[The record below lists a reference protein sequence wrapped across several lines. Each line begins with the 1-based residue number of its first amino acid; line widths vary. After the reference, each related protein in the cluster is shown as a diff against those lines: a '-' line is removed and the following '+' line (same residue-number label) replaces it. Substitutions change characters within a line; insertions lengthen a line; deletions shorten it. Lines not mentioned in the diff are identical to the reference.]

1 MKLHIWSHENLKSIV
16 SIGNYSPRRCGIAT
30 FTSDLLGAIQEE
42 ATDTNCWAIAM
53 NDTPEGYHYPERV
66 RFEIN
71 QHQLSDYKLAAEF
84 LNMNKIDIV
93 NLQHEYG
100 IFGGIAGSNIIRLIS
115 DLRMPVVTT
124 LHTVLKK
131 PTPEQKEAL
140 GKVIKLSSRI
150 VVMSKKA
157 ISILKELYSIPEEKI
172 VFIPHGIPD
181 SPYIDPNYY
190 KDQFGVEGKNVIL
203 TFGFISQNKGLE
215 YAIKALPEIIKKH
228 KDVVYIILGAT
239 HPHVLK
245 TQGEEYRISLQQL
258 AEKLGVS
265 EHVIF
270 QNRFVELNELC
281 EFLGIAD
288 IYITPYINE
297 DQIVSGTLAYA
308 MGTGK
313 ATISTPYWYANEMLA
328 DGRGCI
334 VPFKNAN
341 AIAKRVIDLLDNP
354 VKRHAIRKKAYT
366 FCRDAVWKEVARSYL
381 KLFIEVKKERAF
393 HPCPVFVKKT
403 TVQGSSLE
411 LPEVK
416 LDHLRYLT
424 DDTGI
429 LQHSIFTIPNR
440 VHGYCTDDN
449 ARALIFTSMVRNF
462 IVSDEE
468 LILDLYTKY
477 LSFLQYAFNEKT
489 DRFRN
494 FMSYDRRW
502 LDEVGSEDSHG
513 RAIWGLGV
521 AVAYS
526 ENQGHLEMSVSLFNK
541 SIKAIENFTSPRAW
555 AFALVGIHAYLR
567 KFFGDREIKRIRE
580 VIANKLFGLFQRNMS
595 NDWQW
600 VEDKLSYANGKL
612 PHALLLSGQ
621 WLQRGDMI
629 DMGLKVLEWLN
640 NIQLNDGYF
649 VPIGN
654 DGWYSKGG
662 NRARFDQQPIEAQAM
677 IDACI
682 EAYYV
687 TKDRKWID
695 IGITCFKWFLGKN
708 DLNAPLYDPRTGGCR
723 DGLMPNGA
731 NQNEGAESTL
741 AWLLS
746 LSALHKLY
754 TEQILVE
761 NTNLEIK

>member
-228 KDVVYIILGAT
+228 KAVVYIILGAT

>member
-1 MKLHIWSHENLKSIV
+1 
-16 SIGNYSPRRCGIAT
+16 
-30 FTSDLLGAIQEE
+30 
-42 ATDTNCWAIAM
+42 
-53 NDTPEGYHYPERV
+53 
-66 RFEIN
+66 
-71 QHQLSDYKLAAEF
+71 
-84 LNMNKIDIV
+84 
-93 NLQHEYG
+93 
-100 IFGGIAGSNIIRLIS
+100 
-115 DLRMPVVTT
+115 
-124 LHTVLKK
+124 
-131 PTPEQKEAL
+131 
-140 GKVIKLSSRI
+140 
-150 VVMSKKA
+150 
-157 ISILKELYSIPEEKI
+157 
-172 VFIPHGIPD
+172 
-181 SPYIDPNYY
+181 
-190 KDQFGVEGKNVIL
+190 
-203 TFGFISQNKGLE
+203 
-215 YAIKALPEIIKKH
+215 
-228 KDVVYIILGAT
+228 
-239 HPHVLK
+239 
-245 TQGEEYRISLQQL
+245 
-258 AEKLGVS
+258 
-265 EHVIF
+265 
-270 QNRFVELNELC
+270 
-281 EFLGIAD
+281 
-288 IYITPYINE
+288 
-297 DQIVSGTLAYA
+297 
-308 MGTGK
+308 
-313 ATISTPYWYANEMLA
+313 
-328 DGRGCI
+328 
-334 VPFKNAN
+334 
-341 AIAKRVIDLLDNP
+341 
-354 VKRHAIRKKAYT
+354 
-366 FCRDAVWKEVARSYL
+366 
-381 KLFIEVKKERAF
+381 
-393 HPCPVFVKKT
+393 
-403 TVQGSSLE
+403 
-411 LPEVK
+411 
-416 LDHLRYLT
+416 T

>member
-366 FCRDAVWKEVARSYL
+366 FCRDPVWKEVARSYL

-416 LDHLRYLT
+416 LDHLR
-424 DDTGI
+424 
-429 LQHSIFTIPNR
+429 
-440 VHGYCTDDN
+440 
-449 ARALIFTSMVRNF
+449 
-462 IVSDEE
+462 
-468 LILDLYTKY
+468 
-477 LSFLQYAFNEKT
+477 
-489 DRFRN
+489 
-494 FMSYDRRW
+494 
-502 LDEVGSEDSHG
+502 
-513 RAIWGLGV
+513 
-521 AVAYS
+521 
-526 ENQGHLEMSVSLFNK
+526 
-541 SIKAIENFTSPRAW
+541 
-555 AFALVGIHAYLR
+555 
-567 KFFGDREIKRIRE
+567 
-580 VIANKLFGLFQRNMS
+580 
-595 NDWQW
+595 
-600 VEDKLSYANGKL
+600 
-612 PHALLLSGQ
+612 
-621 WLQRGDMI
+621 
-629 DMGLKVLEWLN
+629 
-640 NIQLNDGYF
+640 
-649 VPIGN
+649 
-654 DGWYSKGG
+654 
-662 NRARFDQQPIEAQAM
+662 
-677 IDACI
+677 
-682 EAYYV
+682 
-687 TKDRKWID
+687 
-695 IGITCFKWFLGKN
+695 
-708 DLNAPLYDPRTGGCR
+708 
-723 DGLMPNGA
+723 
-731 NQNEGAESTL
+731 
-741 AWLLS
+741 
-746 LSALHKLY
+746 
-754 TEQILVE
+754 
-761 NTNLEIK
+761 

>member
-308 MGTGK
+308 IRYPDRHVYIYFLFPVKVKYLVGFLALVSFMSTWNAQGDGIAHAAHLGGMVVGWVYLKYWHQCYKLKAMFQQQPKKHTGAK
-313 ATISTPYWYANEMLA
+313 TSPGKGNEKV
-328 DGRGCI
+328 DYYR
-334 VPFKNAN
+334 K
-341 AIAKRVIDLLDNP
+341 KIDELLD
-354 VKRHAIRKKAYT
+354 KI
-366 FCRDAVWKEVARSYL
+366 
-381 KLFIEVKKERAF
+381 
-393 HPCPVFVKKT
+393 
-403 TVQGSSLE
+403 
-411 LPEVK
+411 
-416 LDHLRYLT
+416 
-424 DDTGI
+424 
-429 LQHSIFTIPNR
+429 NR
-440 VHGYCTDDN
+440 VGYLNLT
-449 ARALIFTSMVRNF
+449 VEE
-462 IVSDEE
+462 EE
-468 LILDLYTKY
+468 LLEEGSKY
-477 LSFLQYAFNEKT
+477 LREH
-489 DRFRN
+489 D
-494 FMSYDRRW
+494 D
-502 LDEVGSEDSHG
+502 
-513 RAIWGLGV
+513 
-521 AVAYS
+521 
-526 ENQGHLEMSVSLFNK
+526 
-541 SIKAIENFTSPRAW
+541 
-555 AFALVGIHAYLR
+555 
-567 KFFGDREIKRIRE
+567 GD
-580 VIANKLFGLFQRNMS
+580 
-595 NDWQW
+595 
-600 VEDKLSYANGKL
+600 Y
-612 PHALLLSGQ
+612 H
-621 WLQRGDMI
+621 
-629 DMGLKVLEWLN
+629 
-640 NIQLNDGYF
+640 
-649 VPIGN
+649 
-654 DGWYSKGG
+654 
-662 NRARFDQQPIEAQAM
+662 
-677 IDACI
+677 
-682 EAYYV
+682 
-687 TKDRKWID
+687 
-695 IGITCFKWFLGKN
+695 
-708 DLNAPLYDPRTGGCR
+708 
-723 DGLMPNGA
+723 
-731 NQNEGAESTL
+731 
-741 AWLLS
+741 
-746 LSALHKLY
+746 
-754 TEQILVE
+754 
-761 NTNLEIK
+761 